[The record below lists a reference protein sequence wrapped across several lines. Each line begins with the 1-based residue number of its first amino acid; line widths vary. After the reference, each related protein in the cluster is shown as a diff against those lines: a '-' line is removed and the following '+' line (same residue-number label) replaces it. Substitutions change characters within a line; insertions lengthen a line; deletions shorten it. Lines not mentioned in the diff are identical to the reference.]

1 LGGLFEQGFFLFLV
15 VLEKNRTCDANKMYF
30 FLNISQCTYTY
41 TYINRKREREVDF
54 FPKKNALAFQKKK
67 EGAILEKNVYKDQAH
82 LYLAIETILSS
93 ATSMCIK
100 H

>member
-1 LGGLFEQGFFLFLV
+1 
-15 VLEKNRTCDANKMYF
+15 
-30 FLNISQCTYTY
+30 
-41 TYINRKREREVDF
+41 VDF

-67 EGAILEKNVYKDQAH
+67 EGAILEKNVYKDQVH